1 MTAGQAPWG
10 RLFMANR
17 TARSAKPHRGDMFIA
32 RSTARPAKPHR
43 GGMFVANRTAR
54 SAKEHIPH
62 PCRSYGAWP
71 GIRGGR
77 GYKHGAPNGATL
89 VGRRRAL
96 AQHHPE
102 TRGRARFGL
111 RPSGFELRI

>member
-10 RLFMANR
+10 RLF
-17 TARSAKPHRGDMFIA
+17 I
-32 RSTARPAKPHR
+32 
-43 GGMFVANRTAR
+43 ANRTAR